1 MPYGCRLFKL
11 EPGLLEDTPE
21 DYGQTAVYRGTIAG
35 HEASY
40 ALDRGCVLETGR
52 AVRVSGNTA
61 AILGTSWLAPHFA
74 VVGDRSKHLGRFD
87 LVGPALSDVFK
98 ETPGAGG
105 QSCCS

>member
-1 MPYGCRLFKL
+1 MSHGCRLFKL
-11 EPGLLEDTPE
+11 EPGLLEDAPE
-21 DYGQTAVYRGTIAG
+21 DYGQTAEYRGTIAS

-40 ALDRGCVLETGR
+40 ALDCGCVFETGR

-87 LVGPALSDVFK
+87 SVGPALGDVFK
-98 ETPGAGG
+98 ATPVAGR